1 MPNQDA
7 CKNKK
12 IRHIKSEKIF
22 PEDFCMI
29 LIYKTLII
37 LLCIGIVAILFG
49 MAFID
54 CMSLFKIG
62 FYTILSGAL
71 ITSVGFVGIM
81 FLLLGIGAAIIAV
94 LVCILF
100 ILISILCN

>member
-1 MPNQDA
+1 M
-7 CKNKK
+7 
-12 IRHIKSEKIF
+12 
-22 PEDFCMI
+22 
-29 LIYKTLII
+29 IYKAFII
-37 LLCIGIVAILFG
+37 LLCVGIV
-49 MAFID
+49 ID

-81 FLLLGIGAAIIAV
+81 FLLLGIGAAIIAG

>member
-1 MPNQDA
+1 M
-7 CKNKK
+7 
-12 IRHIKSEKIF
+12 
-22 PEDFCMI
+22 
-29 LIYKTLII
+29 IYKTLII
-37 LLCIGIVAILFG
+37 LLCIGVVAILFG

-71 ITSVGFVGIM
+71 IASVGFVGIM
-81 FLLLGIGAAIIAV
+81 FLLLGIGAAIIAG

>member
-1 MPNQDA
+1 M
-7 CKNKK
+7 
-12 IRHIKSEKIF
+12 
-22 PEDFCMI
+22 
-29 LIYKTLII
+29 IYKAFII
-37 LLCIGIVAILFG
+37 LLCVGIVAILFG

-81 FLLLGIGAAIIAV
+81 FLLLGIGAAIIAG

>member
-1 MPNQDA
+1 
-7 CKNKK
+7 
-12 IRHIKSEKIF
+12 
-22 PEDFCMI
+22 MI

-49 MAFID
+49 MALID

-62 FYTILSGAL
+62 FYTILTGAF
-71 ITSVGFVGIM
+71 IASIGFVGII
-81 FLLLGIGAAIIAV
+81 FLLLGIGAAIIAG

-100 ILISILCN
+100 ILISIRCN

>member
-1 MPNQDA
+1 M
-7 CKNKK
+7 
-12 IRHIKSEKIF
+12 
-22 PEDFCMI
+22 
-29 LIYKTLII
+29 IYKAFII
-37 LLCIGIVAILFG
+37 LLCVGIVAILFG

-81 FLLLGIGAAIIAV
+81 FLLLGIGAAIIRMARKTAAK
-94 LVCILF
+94 LNAHRLDLRI
-100 ILISILCN
+100 